1 VARVAS
7 PQKRAE
13 WMGRLRRFESS
24 SATVVAFCAA
34 EGVSMASFYQWRAK
48 LLSERTRNAPSQ
60 VTEENI
66 RNGSRSAAQPHH
78 PTFVPV
84 HIAATSEV
92 AIHLPGGVRV
102 MLPAHERELIER
114 TIAMLVRA
122 TAAQERG

>member
-1 VARVAS
+1 MARVAS

-13 WMGRLRRFESS
+13 WMGRLRRFESGA
-24 SATVVAFCAA
+24 ATVAAFCAA
-34 EGVSMASFYQWRAK
+34 EGVSIASFYQWRAK
-48 LLSERTRNAPSQ
+48 LGSGES
-60 VTEENI
+60 
-66 RNGSRSAAQPHH
+66 NGDVSASNVQKGARSAAQPHH

-84 HIAATSEV
+84 HISASSEV

-114 TIAMLVRA
+114 TIAMLVCA